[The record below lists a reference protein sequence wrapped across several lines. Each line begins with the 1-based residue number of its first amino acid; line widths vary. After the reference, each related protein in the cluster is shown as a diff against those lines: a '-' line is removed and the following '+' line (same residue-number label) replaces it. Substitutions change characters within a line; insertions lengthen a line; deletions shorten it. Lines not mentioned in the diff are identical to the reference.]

1 MVIIVIGLPG
11 SGKSYFASRLS
22 EVLNAVYFSSDQFR
36 KKNFSGM
43 KYSMNEKLIVYEK
56 LLSET
61 LKNINNGKNV
71 VLDGTFYKQ
80 SIREQFI
87 SALLEI
93 NQKIIFIEI
102 RAEPEL
108 IQERLK
114 GLRKDSDADYQV
126 YQKLITEYEPLTE
139 SHLTLFSRNDNIEYM
154 LQEALEHIA
163 NNS

>member
-1 MVIIVIGLPG
+1 
-11 SGKSYFASRLS
+11 
-22 EVLNAVYFSSDQFR
+22 
-36 KKNFSGM
+36 
-43 KYSMNEKLIVYEK
+43 MNEKLIVYEK